1 MKVIIYHSSILKAGG
16 IETFIYNFVKRMR
29 KHIDL
34 ELYFHDASITQLL
47 RYSDYVNCTK
57 FKGQDVECDVL
68 ILASAWGE
76 KVTHKIKAKKV
87 IQMIHANLKDYKK
100 LKLFNFK
107 QSEEVTD
114 YVSVS
119 HSVAKALKELHDIES
134 KVIYNLTDNEALAY
148 KKKKNK
154 SLNLITASRIS
165 REKGLERCIELA
177 KQLHKANIEFEWH
190 IYGDSKP
197 ETYKENLAKQT
208 KELPVYWHPFT
219 LDIKPKI
226 ASSDYLVQLSD
237 TEGFCYSIIEALQ
250 LKTPCIVTPFESAKE
265 QINEGENGYIIPFDM
280 QGIDIDTIVNKIP
293 KITKSIE
300 FANEKDW
307 LEIIHA

>member
-1 MKVIIYHSSILKAGG
+1 MH
-16 IETFIYNFVKRMR
+16 

-34 ELYFHDASITQLL
+34 QLYFHNASISQLL
-47 RYSDYVNCTK
+47 RYSDYVDCTK
-57 FKGQDVECDVL
+57 FKGQETECDVL

-76 KVTHKIKAKKV
+76 KVTHKIKANKV

-100 LKLFNFK
+100 LGIFNLN

-119 HSVAKALKELHDIES
+119 HSVANALKELHDIES
-134 KVIYNLTDNEALAY
+134 KVIYNLTDNEIPAY

-154 SLNLITASRIS
+154 TLSLITASRIS

-177 KQLHKANIEFEWH
+177 KQLHKSNIEFEWN

-197 ETYKENLAKQT
+197 ESYKENLAKKT
-208 KELPVYWHPFT
+208 IGLPVYWHQFT
-219 LDIKPKI
+219 LDIHKKI
-226 ASSDYLVQLSD
+226 SDADYLVQLSD
-237 TEGFCYSIIEALQ
+237 TEGFCYSIVEALQ

-265 QINEGENGYIIPFDM
+265 QIKNGVNGYIVPFDM
-280 QGIDIDTIVNKIP
+280 QGINLNEIANNIPTIK
-293 KITKSIE
+293 KSIE
-300 FANEKDW
+300 FSNEKDW
-307 LEIIHA
+307 LKIIYA